1 MVFLRHKIV
10 KGNSYTYLV
19 ENKWNSKKK
28 IPIQKTIKYLGKTS
42 NIILSDIPDEYRN
55 SSSVVT
61 FLGSN
66 KNNDLANR
74 EKYIKKIKKNFFD
87 LLIHGEIDEVYRI
100 YKEFTKD
107 NTLSTFYQNILR
119 PVLYTVGDM
128 WDSKKLDVGD
138 EHIASNTVLRLL
150 EIIKK
155 EMRPRI
161 TKEKTILIC
170 TPYSENHVIPC
181 LMLETFLSIRG
192 YEIINLAP
200 SVPMISILNQIQ
212 SKKPDL
218 VLISITLVDHLQSAK
233 RMIDKIKKTKTPI
246 LVGGQ
251 ATINQEKIPGVEY
264 IKSTSFQKV
273 VQLVKQVLK

>member
-19 ENKWNSKKK
+19 ENKWNSEKK

-119 PVLYTVGDM
+119 PVLYTIGDM

-264 IKSTSFQKV
+264 IESTSFQKV
-273 VQLVKQVLK
+273 VQHVKQVLK

>member
-119 PVLYTVGDM
+119 PVLYTIGDM
-128 WDSKKLDVGD
+128 WESKKLDVGD

>member
-19 ENKWNSKKK
+19 ENKWNSEKK

-42 NIILSDIPDEYRN
+42 NIILSDIPDKYRN
-55 SSSVVT
+55 SSSVIT

-74 EKYIKKIKKNFFD
+74 EKHIKKIKKNFFD

-119 PVLYTVGDM
+119 PVLYTIGDM

-273 VQLVKQVLK
+273 VELVKQVLK

>member
-19 ENKWNSKKK
+19 ENKWNSEKK

-119 PVLYTVGDM
+119 PVLYTIGDM

-170 TPYSENHVIPC
+170 TPYSENHIIPC

>member
-19 ENKWNSKKK
+19 ENKWNSEKK

-42 NIILSDIPDEYRN
+42 NIILSDIPDKYRN
-55 SSSVVT
+55 SSSVIT

-100 YKEFTKD
+100 YKEFTKY

-119 PVLYTVGDM
+119 PVLYTIGDM

-170 TPYSENHVIPC
+170 TPYSENHIIPC

>member
-19 ENKWNSKKK
+19 ENKWNSEKK

-42 NIILSDIPDEYRN
+42 NIILSDIPYEYRN

-119 PVLYTVGDM
+119 PVLYTIGDM

>member
-19 ENKWNSKKK
+19 ENKWNSEKK

-42 NIILSDIPDEYRN
+42 NIILSDIPDKYRN
-55 SSSVVT
+55 SSSVIT

-74 EKYIKKIKKNFFD
+74 EKHIKKIKKNFFD

-119 PVLYTVGDM
+119 PVLYTIGDM

-170 TPYSENHVIPC
+170 TPYSENHIIPC
-181 LMLETFLSIRG
+181 LMLETFLSIKG

>member
-119 PVLYTVGDM
+119 PVLYTIGDM

-273 VQLVKQVLK
+273 VELVKQVLK